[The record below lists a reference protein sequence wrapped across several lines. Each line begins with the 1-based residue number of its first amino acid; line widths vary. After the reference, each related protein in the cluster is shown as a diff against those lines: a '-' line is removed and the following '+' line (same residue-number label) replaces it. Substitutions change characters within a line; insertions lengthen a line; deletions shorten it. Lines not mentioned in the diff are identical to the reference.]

1 MKSLYKRQFM
11 LMAGVILISFALLGG
26 AFVTLSYQYAVQE
39 KRDSLGDNAK
49 YIAQSF
55 MRSLSTASTTLGQQ
69 NDYAVNID
77 TLAKVSDSYVIVTE
91 TDGLIFYSS
100 DGSDGSNL
108 AGGVVPSYMVS
119 QVAATGS
126 YSGMTDLGGIFPEKR
141 FVAGTP
147 ILVQTIDFKTG
158 QGLVVQDKLFGMVF
172 VAAETASLT
181 EMWRAFA
188 SIFFFT
194 SIVVLLIAFITSSV
208 TSLRQTKPLKEM
220 AEAARKF
227 GHGEFDV
234 RVSGSC
240 ERCDE
245 VGELATAFNA
255 MADSLAKSE
264 ARRSEFVANIS
275 HELKTP
281 LASIR
286 LLTDSILQT
295 GDMDPAT
302 VKDFVSDI
310 GEEAERLTRISEKLL
325 TLTRMDSAV
334 AVAEV
339 PVDVKRVVEKVEHM
353 LTPLADEGEV
363 TVETDLQ
370 EDCMVLATEDDLY
383 QIAFNLMENAV
394 KYNLPGGSVTV
405 TLRGAGD
412 LVTLTVED
420 TGVGIPEEDLGKV
433 FDRFYRVDKARSR
446 AAGGTGLGLS
456 IVRDTVRQHGGAV
469 TVRRRESEGTCF
481 EVAFP
486 RWYGEEKGGAL

>member
-234 RVSGSC
+234 RVSGGGVGG
-240 ERCDE
+240 EGQLGGE
-245 VGELATAFNA
+245 VGIVSHVGASFL
-255 MADSLAKSE
+255 
-264 ARRSEFVANIS
+264 IS
-275 HELKTP
+275 
-281 LASIR
+281 SFR
-286 LLTDSILQT
+286 
-295 GDMDPAT
+295 
-302 VKDFVSDI
+302 F
-310 GEEAERLTRISEKLL
+310 
-325 TLTRMDSAV
+325 
-334 AVAEV
+334 
-339 PVDVKRVVEKVEHM
+339 
-353 LTPLADEGEV
+353 
-363 TVETDLQ
+363 
-370 EDCMVLATEDDLY
+370 
-383 QIAFNLMENAV
+383 IAA
-394 KYNLPGGSVTV
+394 P
-405 TLRGAGD
+405 RGAILPPAPPG
-412 LVTLTVED
+412 
-420 TGVGIPEEDLGKV
+420 P
-433 FDRFYRVDKARSR
+433 A
-446 AAGGTGLGLS
+446 
-456 IVRDTVRQHGGAV
+456 
-469 TVRRRESEGTCF
+469 CF
-481 EVAFP
+481 P
-486 RWYGEEKGGAL
+486 LR

>member
-108 AGGVVPSYMVS
+108 AGGVVPSYIVS

-147 ILVQTIDFKTG
+147 ILVQTIDFKAG

-281 LASIR
+281 MTTIAGFADGILDGTVPPEKQEAALKTISSETRR
-286 LLTDSILQT
+286 LSRLVRRMLDLSRLQSAEHVT
-295 GDMDPAT
+295 AQEQFDVSEIMLRVLVSLEGKINSRHLDVDTQLPEEPVKVWGDPDAIT
-302 VKDFVSDI
+302 QVCYN
-310 GEEAERLTRISEKLL
+310 LL
-325 TLTRMDSAV
+325 DNAIKFSA
-334 AVAEV
+334 
-339 PVDVKRVVEKVEHM
+339 
-353 LTPLADEGEV
+353 EGETLGIGV
-363 TVETDLQ
+363 ATKAGKAYISVRNVGET
-370 EDCMVLATEDDLY
+370 
-383 QIAFNLMENAV
+383 I
-394 KYNLPGGSVTV
+394 P
-405 TLRGAGD
+405 
-412 LVTLTVED
+412 
-420 TGVGIPEEDLGKV
+420 PEELPLV
-433 FDRFYRVDKARSR
+433 FDRFHKTDHSRSEDR
-446 AAGGTGLGLS
+446 EGVGLGLY
-456 IVRDTVRQHGGAV
+456 IVKTILDNHKENISV
-469 TVRRRESEGTCF
+469 TSENGVTEF
-481 EVAFP
+481 TFTLTLA
-486 RWYGEEKGGAL
+486 